1 MARPTFSTNSGL
13 KNINLEEIWAD
24 LEEGIKQIYKRE
36 QKMAVP
42 RYMQLYTWVY
52 ILFNNT
58 VSFTLRHCSFYC
70 RFVRHV
76 YNYCTSVHQQP
87 TLRNQSNSKTVRRG
101 GSGVQQQAAT
111 GGAQL
116 VGLELYKRLKDFLQN
131 YLVQLEGKGV
141 DLMGEDVLTFY
152 TKEWEEYQF
161 SSKVLNGVCAYLNR
175 HWVRRECE
183 EGRKDVYEIY
193 QLALVT
199 WRDNLF
205 KKLNK
210 QVRNVAI
217 SAKKNSLHHI

>member
-1 MARPTFSTNSGL
+1 
-13 KNINLEEIWAD
+13 
-24 LEEGIKQIYKRE
+24 
-36 QKMAVP
+36 
-42 RYMQLYTWVY
+42 
-52 ILFNNT
+52 
-58 VSFTLRHCSFYC
+58 LR
-70 RFVRHV
+70 RHV

-87 TLRNQSNSKTVRRG
+87 TLRTSSANKPNRRSG
-101 GSGVQQQAAT
+101 TGSQQPPAS

-116 VGLELYKRLKDFLQN
+116 VGLELYKRLKDFLQK
-131 YLVQLEGKGV
+131 YLEQLEGKGV

-152 TKEWEEYQF
+152 TKEWAEYQF

-183 EGRKDVYEIY
+183 EGRKDIYEIY

-210 QVRNVAI
+210 QVKIVSVLPNQ
-217 SAKKNSLHHI
+217 SHTYLLHHTSMIILFSPSRRSPMPF

>member
-1 MARPTFSTNSGL
+1 MSTSL
-13 KNINLEEIWAD
+13 TSSSL
-24 LEEGIKQIYKRE
+24 
-36 QKMAVP
+36 
-42 RYMQLYTWVY
+42 
-52 ILFNNT
+52 
-58 VSFTLRHCSFYC
+58 H
-70 RFVRHV
+70 RHV

-87 TLRNQSNSKTVRRG
+87 ALRTASNSKTVRR
-101 GSGVQQQAAT
+101 SGQGVTQQAAT

-116 VGLELYKRLKDFLQN
+116 VGLELYKRLKDFLQA
-131 YLVQLEGKGV
+131 YLVQLEGKGT

-210 QVRNVAI
+210 QVR
-217 SAKKNSLHHI
+217 SRRCAKYFCDRLRLRARSGIDCITRTAN